1 MRVSRMGPPAGSG
14 RWSLVADLVGSRI
27 DGQEQKS
34 IGAIDTESLHAVA
47 LQLLERHGVLTRE
60 AVLAEGVV
68 GGFAGVYGV
77 LKVMEDRGQIRRGYF
92 VEGLGAAQ
100 FAMPG
105 AVDRLRAVRE
115 KNEGLS
121 NDATMSETVPAL
133 VLVATDPA
141 QPFGGAIAWPA
152 HTGRPARS
160 AKAMVVLHD
169 GSALAWFDPRASN
182 AVVFN
187 DAVHHASLGVIATAL
202 ASLAKNGRL
211 RSVEVRKVNGD
222 TISATAFE
230 LHREFVDALVACGFQ
245 HGYRGL
251 VLRA

>member
-1 MRVSRMGPPAGSG
+1 MRVSRLGPPAGSG
-14 RWSLVADLVGSRI
+14 RWSLVADLSDNHASVV
-27 DGQEQKS
+27 
-34 IGAIDTESLHAVA
+34 DTESLHAVA

-115 KNEGLS
+115 KSDTVS
-121 NDATMSETVPAL
+121 NDLSASEEAPAL
-133 VLVATDPA
+133 VLMATDPA
-141 QPFGGAIAWPA
+141 QPFGGAIAWPV

-160 AKAMVVLHD
+160 AKAMVVLHN
-169 GSALAWFDPRASN
+169 GAALAWFDPRASH
-182 AVVFN
+182 VVLFA
-187 DAVHHASLGVIATAL
+187 DAVHHAALSVVATAL
-202 ASLAKNGRL
+202 ASLATEARL
-211 RSVEVRKVNGD
+211 RTVEVRKLNGD
-222 TISATAFE
+222 TVNTVSTGAGSDD
-230 LHREFVDALVACGFQ
+230 LHREFLSALVARGFQ
-245 HGYRGL
+245 QGYRGL
-251 VLRA
+251 VLRS